1 MSTAPPPMT
10 AAPAPEIY
18 LRNMAALWRQDPP
31 LAARIDAVMDDQ
43 RLRLE
48 PTRSGHWTAR
58 VALGEGRSCYL
69 HSRYDPVADAE
80 KLLTDV
86 DFDAHSCYLIHGFG
100 LGYHVRAI
108 HERIKGDAILVVLEP
123 SIAVLATALSC
134 VDLCE
139 VIASQRL
146 IILTDADK
154 AGLHERLQPHAP
166 LIMLGVHIILHPPSQ
181 QIAEPFHAAAR
192 TLFMEYVAYSRV
204 SIITLVTNAQ
214 ITCRNVAN
222 NLPAY
227 VATPALDVVRDRF
240 AGFPAIV
247 VAAGP
252 SLRKNIDQ
260 LAAARGRAVLIAVQT
275 IYPMLRRRDVVPD
288 FVVSL
293 DYHEISKQYFEGI
306 EPSGDV
312 HLVAE
317 PKATWHVIDTFA
329 GPTSLLDNVFA
340 RLLLGDALAARDG
353 LPAGATVA
361 HLAFYLARYMGCSPI
376 LFVGQDL
383 AYTGH
388 VYYIPGVEMHQTWR
402 SELNRFNTIEMK
414 EWDRLA
420 RNREMLRK
428 VQDTNGRDLYT
439 DDLLFTYL
447 EQFEKDFE
455 GCPVPLIDATEGGVR
470 IRGTQAMPL
479 QEALARFCHAP
490 IPPERFAYRRT
501 TRWFDPSRLRAGRE
515 EVAQRMEEIEI
526 VRSICDEMTGLLEEL
541 KTLTDHPDRF
551 NRRLVRVDEL
561 RVLLRSADRAY
572 RIITSAT
579 QLGEL
584 RRFKADRQIRAAAGD
599 SEVRRTLKQLDRD
612 MDVVRSVREGVDIVR
627 DMLQGALDRFD
638 RVLAEGKIA

>member
-1 MSTAPPPMT
+1 MSTAPSQTTAPP
-10 AAPAPEIY
+10 ADVF
-18 LRNMAALWRQDPP
+18 LRNMAALWRVDPP
-31 LAARIDAVMDDQ
+31 LARRIDAVMDDQ
-43 RLRLE
+43 RLPVE
-48 PTRSGHWTAR
+48 PTRSGQWTAK
-58 VALGEGRSCYL
+58 VTLGESRSCYL
-69 HSRYDPVADAE
+69 HSRYDPAADAA
-80 KLLTDV
+80 KLLADI

-100 LGYHVRAI
+100 LGYHVRAV
-108 HERIKGDAILVVLEP
+108 HEQIKGDAILVVFEP
-123 SIAVLATALSC
+123 SVPVLATAFACADLS
-134 VDLCE
+134 D

-154 AGLHERLQPHAP
+154 AGLHERLRPHAP

-181 QIAEPFHAAAR
+181 QIAGPFHSAAR

-227 VATPALDVVRDRF
+227 VATPALDIVRNRF

-260 LAAARGRAVLIAVQT
+260 LPAARGRAVIIAVQT
-275 IYPMLRRRDVVPD
+275 IYPTLRKRGILPD
-288 FVVSL
+288 FAVSL
-293 DYHEISKQYFEGI
+293 DYHEISRQYFEGI
-306 EPSGDV
+306 EPSNDV

-317 PKATWHVIDTFA
+317 PKATWHVVDTFG
-329 GPTSLLDNVFA
+329 GPTTLLDNSFA
-340 RLLLGDALAARDG
+340 RLVLGDGLAARDG

-361 HLAFYLARYMGCSPI
+361 HLAFYLARYMGCGPI
-376 LFVGQDL
+376 LFIGQDL

-402 SELNRFNTIEMK
+402 TELNRFNTIEMK

-420 RNREMLRK
+420 RNREMLRRM
-428 VQDTNGRDLYT
+428 QDVDGREVYT

-447 EQFEKDFE
+447 EQFEKDFV

-470 IRGTQAMPL
+470 IRGTEVMPL
-479 QEALARFCHAP
+479 RDAMVRFCRTP

-501 TRWFDPSRLRAGRE
+501 TKWFDPSRLKAGRE
-515 EVAQRMEEIEI
+515 EVARRLEEIET
-526 VRSICDEMTGLLEEL
+526 VRRICDEMTGLLEEL

-551 NRRLVRVDEL
+551 NRRLTRVDEL

-599 SEVRRTLKQLDRD
+599 SEVQRTLKQLDRD
-612 MDVVRSVREGVDIVR
+612 MDVVRSVREGVDIVQN
-627 DMLQGALDRFD
+627 MLQSALDRFD

>member
-1 MSTAPPPMT
+1 MSTAPPQTT
-10 AAPAPEIY
+10 APPADVF
-18 LRNMAALWRQDPP
+18 LRNMAALWRVDPA
-31 LAARIDAVMDDQ
+31 LARRIDAVMDDQ
-43 RLRLE
+43 RLPVE
-48 PTRSGHWTAR
+48 PTRSGHWTAKVTLR
-58 VALGEGRSCYL
+58 EGRSSYL
-69 HSRYDPVADAE
+69 HSRYDPAADAA
-80 KLLTDV
+80 KLLAEV

-100 LGYHVRAI
+100 LGYHVRAV
-108 HERIKGDAILVVLEP
+108 HERIRGDAILVVFEP
-123 SIAVLATALSC
+123 SVPVLATAFAC
-134 VDLCE
+134 VDLVD

-146 IILTDADK
+146 IILTNADK
-154 AGLHERLQPHAP
+154 AEVHERLRPHAP

-181 QIAEPFHAAAR
+181 QIAGPFHSAAR

-227 VATPALDVVRDRF
+227 VATPALDIVRNRF

-260 LAAARGRAVLIAVQT
+260 LPAARGRAVLIAVQT
-275 IYPMLRRRDVVPD
+275 IYPMLRQRGIVPD

-293 DYHEISKQYFEGI
+293 DYHEVSRQYFEGI

-317 PKATWHVIDTFA
+317 PKATWHVIDAFR
-329 GPTSLLDNVFA
+329 GPTSLLDNAFA

-361 HLAFYLARYMGCSPI
+361 HLAFYLARYMGCGPV
-376 LFVGQDL
+376 LFIGQDL

-428 VQDTNGRDLYT
+428 VQDTDGRDVYT
-439 DDLLFTYL
+439 DELLFTYL
-447 EQFEKDFE
+447 EQFEKDFV
-455 GCPVPLIDATEGGVR
+455 GCPVPLIDATEGGVH
-470 IRGTQAMPL
+470 IRGTEAM
-479 QEALARFCHAP
+479 ALRDAMERFCSTP

-501 TRWFDPSRLRAGRE
+501 TTWFDPSRLQAGRDEVARRLE
-515 EVAQRMEEIEI
+515 EVET
-526 VRSICDEMTGLLEEL
+526 VRDICDEMTGLLEEL

-551 NRRLVRVDEL
+551 NRRLTRVDEL

-584 RRFKADRQIRAAAGD
+584 RRFKADREIRAAAGD
-599 SEVRRTLKQLDRD
+599 SEAQRTLKQLDRD
-612 MDVVRSVREGVDIVR
+612 MDVVRSVREGVDIVK